1 MKKYKTLSII
11 CVFIILIVSIVLLCN
26 NKYSDGNDTPKI
38 FSEDFIYELSND
50 ESYFII
56 TGIGT
61 YSNQEL
67 VIPNEFRNKP
77 IKEIR
82 EKAFNSCSMF
92 TSAIIP
98 NSVNEI
104 GVESFYN
111 CDNLVSIAIGRGV
124 DTIGRCA
131 FANCKSLST
140 INVSSDNLSF
150 KSIDGNL
157 YSKDEEKLIQY
168 ANGKTDI
175 AFVIPSNVVNVGEYA
190 FIGCTKLTHLTI
202 GANVE
207 TISPY
212 AFANCV
218 GLEDV
223 VFNDK
228 LNTIGP
234 SSFYNCSGLTE
245 IILPNS
251 LERIY
256 FFAFQKCV
264 RLESIVFDVLNSWY
278 RTQNQ
283 NEFKNKEGGIV
294 VDITNPT
301 VNANYFEST
310 YTSHFWYRK

>member
-11 CVFIILIVSIVLLCN
+11 CVFIILIVSIVLLCK
-26 NKYSDGNDTPKI
+26 NKDSDGNDTPKI

-56 TGIGT
+56 TGLGT

-67 VIPNEFRNKP
+67 IIPNEFRNKP
-77 IKEIR
+77 VKEIGGG
-82 EKAFNSCSMF
+82 AFRSCSIF

-98 NSVNEI
+98 NGINKI
-104 GVESFYN
+104 GGSSFSN
-111 CDNLVSIAIGRGV
+111 CDNLVSITIGRGV
-124 DTIGRCA
+124 NTIGSGA
-131 FANCKSLST
+131 FADCKSLNI

-157 YSKDEEKLIQY
+157 YSKDEKKLIQY

-175 AFVIPSNVVNVGEYA
+175 AFVVPNNVVNVGEYA

-207 TISPY
+207 AISPY

-301 VNANYFEST
+301 LNANYLENI
-310 YTSHFWYRK
+310 YTSYFWYKK